1 MDNFQYV
8 DRKMMKWTPF
18 NALLEHSVYISD
30 LLHGRERV
38 DKPILSEDQFYDLNY
53 KLEEAYNFHTEITVK
68 HYDNGYLKEV
78 KGLITRIDVYN
89 KLIFIDE
96 VGLEVTNIMDI
107 Y

>member
-1 MDNFQYV
+1 MDNFQYI

-38 DKPILSEDQFYDLNY
+38 DKPTLSEDQFYDLNI
-53 KLEEAYNFHTEITVK
+53 KLEEAYHYNSAITAK
-68 HYDNGYLKEV
+68 YYDAGYIKEV
-78 KGLITRIDVYN
+78 RGTISRIDVYN
-89 KLIFIDE
+89 KLIFIDGL
-96 VGLEVTNIMDI
+96 GLEVDNITDI